1 MEGMDIQRC
10 RRMLEA
16 KRAELLSIYRQTE
29 GIAVQKVPDSMEEL
43 DPEVQQNMAVNS
55 LNRRAAILSQ
65 VREALERIK

>member
-43 DPEVQQNMAVNS
+43 DPEV
-55 LNRRAAILSQ
+55 
-65 VREALERIK
+65 